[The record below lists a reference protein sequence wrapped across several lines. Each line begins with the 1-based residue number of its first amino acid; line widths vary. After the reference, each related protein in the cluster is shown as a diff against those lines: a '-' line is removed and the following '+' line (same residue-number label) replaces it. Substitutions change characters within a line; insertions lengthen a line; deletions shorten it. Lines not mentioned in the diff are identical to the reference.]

1 MAVIGLSKP
10 YIAKYD
16 ANGGSPSY
24 TGGILMAKAVEM
36 NIEIESASDNDF
48 YADNEIAET
57 ESTFSNGTLT
67 FTPDDLEQSTV
78 ALMLG
83 MAETAVD
90 GGKELVYDDNQNP
103 PYLGF
108 GAVVKKQKGGA
119 LKWRAIVLPKIKFS
133 VPADAAT
140 TQGESIEWQTTELTA
155 TINRDDSTNH
165 VWKREA
171 TFDTEEAAESY
182 IKTKLGITA

>member
-10 YIAKYD
+10 YVAKYS
-16 ANGGSPSY
+16 ANGGTPSY
-24 TGGILMAKAVEM
+24 SGGILLAKAVEM

-67 FTPDDLEQSTV
+67 FTPDDLDQTSI
-78 ALMLG
+78 AFILG
-83 MAETAVD
+83 MTETKVD
-90 GGKELVYDDNQNP
+90 GGTELVYDNTQNP

-108 GAVVKKQKGGA
+108 GAIIKKQKAGA
-119 LKWRAIVLPKIKFS
+119 LKWRAIVLPKIKFNN
-133 VPADAAT
+133 PADAAT

-155 TINRDDSTNH
+155 SINRDDSEKQ

-171 TFDTEEAAESY
+171 TFDTEAAAEAY